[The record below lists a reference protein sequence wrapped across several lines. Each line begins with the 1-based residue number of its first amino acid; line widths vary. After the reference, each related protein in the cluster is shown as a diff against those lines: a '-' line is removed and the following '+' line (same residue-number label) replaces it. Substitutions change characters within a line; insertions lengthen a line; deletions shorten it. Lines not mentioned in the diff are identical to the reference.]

1 MANVT
6 KDNVTKP
13 TKDQRTVVSWMIND
27 TKGGFQD
34 DMLPSKGGHPQFVSI
49 DDNDIARNPELLKA
63 IKDRDLLKTATID
76 RQGVINVPIGK
87 KPNIV
92 QVPFVNVQAQIGANQ
107 NRFTYSHVN
116 VVADKKVGKD
126 LIKQAMNESMDKVD
140 SRWIVETGK
149 NTYKIQA
156 ERPS

>member
-1 MANVT
+1 M
-6 KDNVTKP
+6 
-13 TKDQRTVVSWMIND
+13 
-27 TKGGFQD
+27 
-34 DMLPSKGGHPQFVSI
+34 
-49 DDNDIARNPELLKA
+49 
-63 IKDRDLLKTATID
+63 
-76 RQGVINVPIGK
+76 PIGK